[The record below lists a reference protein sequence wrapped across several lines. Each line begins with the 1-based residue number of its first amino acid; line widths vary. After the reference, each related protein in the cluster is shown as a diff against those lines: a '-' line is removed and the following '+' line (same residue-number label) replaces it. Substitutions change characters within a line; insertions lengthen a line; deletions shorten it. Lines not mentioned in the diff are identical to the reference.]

1 MSISPF
7 VSKKQYNDDFNKIK
21 SNIEKIQKIDETSQS
36 IEEGFKEIHKLVDN
50 GKNLYDQIKHDTD
63 QFTENV
69 KSLIE
74 QVKEQNRELAND
86 YAGMFQRFKEDV
98 VRTTQNNIDA
108 VKQDAVS
115 QVAENKRSLID
126 DMQDYKTSLHEDNV
140 RFKNEVNDKLQLS
153 GTDIKATCEKRI
165 DDFINQQDAL
175 WSEKVDSSYDHLLS
189 VAEDIKFEINKL
201 IERQRNDIVK
211 DAISLILESFNS
223 ALAEMGIERK
233 NEITDAIFSMINPR
247 LQINT
252 EIEKPIPF
260 LRDDEYFHT
269 SYARVKACVKSG
281 VIPMIVGP
289 AGTGKSHAAEQLAR
303 DLGIRFYTANRV
315 QNTFELTGFVNA
327 AGKYVPTPFY
337 RAFTEGGLFFFDEVD
352 ASSPEALV
360 TINTATAQGYMAF
373 PGRTGN
379 VMAHPDFKVVCAGNT
394 YGTGSTSEYTG
405 RNKLDAATLDR
416 FMVID
421 WGYDEGLEKQL
432 VDNDRLLDICWKLR
446 RVCEKL
452 NLKVIVSTRGIKS
465 LSCLLKYDDK
475 GVFDW
480 DELIF
485 QKFLRPLSTKDL
497 KLISSAL
504 KDYCDYDLNRF
515 IEFIEKRI

>member
-1 MSISPF
+1 MSEKKIYKEYFDIDPKYYAAVTADLIKQGKVSWKNFYPHETF
-7 VSKKQYNDDFNKIK
+7 VKLL
-21 SNIEKIQKIDETSQS
+21 EKTHTVLS
-36 IEEGFKEIHKLVDN
+36 
-50 GKNLYDQIKHDTD
+50 GKDP
-63 QFTENV
+63 
-69 KSLIE
+69 
-74 QVKEQNRELAND
+74 
-86 YAGMFQRFKEDV
+86 
-98 VRTTQNNIDA
+98 
-108 VKQDAVS
+108 
-115 QVAENKRSLID
+115 RSLWVEGA
-126 DMQDYKTSLHEDNV
+126 Y
-140 RFKNEVNDKLQLS
+140 
-153 GTDIKATCEKRI
+153 
-165 DDFINQQDAL
+165 
-175 WSEKVDSSYDHLLS
+175 
-189 VAEDIKFEINKL
+189 
-201 IERQRNDIVK
+201 
-211 DAISLILESFNS
+211 
-223 ALAEMGIERK
+223 
-233 NEITDAIFSMINPR
+233 
-247 LQINT
+247 
-252 EIEKPIPF
+252 
-260 LRDDEYFHT
+260 
-269 SYARVKACVKSG
+269 
-281 VIPMIVGP
+281 
-289 AGTGKSHAAEQLAR
+289 GTGKSHAAEQLAR

-465 LSCLLKYDDK
+465 LS
-475 GVFDW
+475 VRVSP
-480 DELIF
+480 
-485 QKFLRPLSTKDL
+485 LRLPMRVTLSGGQRKTVMT
-497 KLISSAL
+497 
-504 KDYCDYDLNRF
+504 C
-515 IEFIEKRI
+515 

>member
-1 MSISPF
+1 M
-7 VSKKQYNDDFNKIK
+7 KKYVV
-21 SNIEKIQKIDETSQS
+21 
-36 IEEGFKEIHKLVDN
+36 EI
-50 GKNLYDQIKHDTD
+50 
-63 QFTENV
+63 
-69 KSLIE
+69 
-74 QVKEQNRELAND
+74 A
-86 YAGMFQRFKEDV
+86 
-98 VRTTQNNIDA
+98 
-108 VKQDAVS
+108 
-115 QVAENKRSLID
+115 
-126 DMQDYKTSLHEDNV
+126 
-140 RFKNEVNDKLQLS
+140 
-153 GTDIKATCEKRI
+153 
-165 DDFINQQDAL
+165 
-175 WSEKVDSSYDHLLS
+175 EKVTYKVYL
-189 VAEDIKFEINKL
+189 
-201 IERQRNDIVK
+201 
-211 DAISLILESFNS
+211 
-223 ALAEMGIERK
+223 
-233 NEITDAIFSMINPR
+233 
-247 LQINT
+247 
-252 EIEKPIPF
+252 
-260 LRDDEYFHT
+260 
-269 SYARVKACVKSG
+269 
-281 VIPMIVGP
+281 
-289 AGTGKSHAAEQLAR
+289 
-303 DLGIRFYTANRV
+303 
-315 QNTFELTGFVNA
+315 
-327 AGKYVPTPFY
+327 
-337 RAFTEGGLFFFDEVD
+337 D